1 MNQVEELKLNLVAE
15 KIKKVLGF
23 ESQYTI
29 RDSVNDL
36 KKAFQKGLLPNSL
49 TDEKYF
55 NIKRMQS
62 IKLN

>member
-1 MNQVEELKLNLVAE
+1 M
-15 KIKKVLGF
+15 KKFLGF
-23 ESQYTI
+23 ESLYTI

-36 KKAFQKGLLPNSL
+36 KEAFQKGLLPNSL